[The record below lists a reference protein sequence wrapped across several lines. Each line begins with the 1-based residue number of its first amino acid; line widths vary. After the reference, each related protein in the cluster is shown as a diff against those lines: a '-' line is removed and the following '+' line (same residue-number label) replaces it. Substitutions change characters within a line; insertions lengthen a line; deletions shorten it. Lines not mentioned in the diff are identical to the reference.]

1 MDFLT
6 ILQNYGPGTASL
18 FLILTLV
25 LHLVKNLIPN
35 IYKDF
40 SNRKAQQ
47 ETYSREV
54 EEQELNAS
62 REDELVVWSQQS
74 QLVAQVIAQNK
85 YLIDYITERIDGELA
100 KLSATISQELADIEG
115 RWLAATREITNTAK
129 QVEIMRMEL
138 VRLVDNYKSIE
149 ERIISVA
156 AYGIKDD

>member
-25 LHLVKNLIPN
+25 LYLVKNLIPS
-35 IYKDF
+35 IYRDF

-47 ETYSREV
+47 ETHSRQV

-62 REDELVVWSQQS
+62 RQDEIAVWSQQS
-74 QLVAQVIAQNK
+74 QLVTQVIAQNK

>member
-6 ILQNYGPGTASL
+6 ILQDYGPGTASL

-25 LHLVKNLIPN
+25 LYLVKNLIPS
-35 IYKDF
+35 IYRDF

-47 ETYSREV
+47 ETYSRQV

-62 REDELVVWSQQS
+62 RQDEIAVWSQQS
-74 QLVAQVIAQNK
+74 QLVTQVIAQNK

-156 AYGIKDD
+156 AYGIKDE